1 MACQPN
7 QPGSIVTA
15 SRETLSAGKVRK
27 RVDLLLEFKHYYPI
41 NSYIILA
48 NYANNLPNK

>member
-15 SRETLSAGKVRK
+15 SRETLSAGKVTLVCSLESGCYK
-27 RVDLLLEFKHYYPI
+27 RLSFCSE
-41 NSYIILA
+41 SYAIF
-48 NYANNLPNK
+48 PF